1 MPARVAIC
9 NSELHTGHFITVEV
23 YPTPQAGVAP
33 IGANGAS
40 MRKWLIGCG
49 VLFGVMLVLCVGV
62 LVWAFTPP
70 KIEIPP
76 RQLPPNNAYD
86 EYRAMAEEMKQRLDA
101 DTRFKQIE
109 DAVAAGQPLSAAD
122 RAYYLQRMEP
132 YLRRYER
139 LVQRPSV
146 VSAER
151 SADTPFP
158 ELAGMRRIAWTEAYL
173 MREELRQKRYRAA
186 IARADRLSRLAEQAR
201 NGGPLIHYL
210 VGTAIHA
217 IALQPIREELPRIQD
232 RAALEALLKLA
243 RDYEKRRTPLWK
255 CMQEEYYFGLSVH
268 RDIAEGRNDYSK
280 VASND
285 AQTGKRTRASS
296 VLAGRLM
303 VKTALPE
310 YHRLMQRAIEE
321 LKLPFGER
329 PNRAAED
336 IEKEIRH
343 PINALLVPI
352 HMQAS
357 VKEAGEVAIMRLVGC
372 TAAIRLHKLRTGK
385 YPASL
390 EALQL
395 GEMIIDPF
403 SGKPFV
409 YKTDPRFGFLLYSVS
424 ENRVDDGG
432 QSPYGG
438 ALDAQGDLSPVAIRL
453 PDHLKGVRREQQPLV
468 APIWLR

>member
-1 MPARVAIC
+1 
-9 NSELHTGHFITVEV
+9 
-23 YPTPQAGVAP
+23 
-33 IGANGAS
+33 
-40 MRKWLIGCG
+40 
-49 VLFGVMLVLCVGV
+49 VLFGVVLVLCIGV

-109 DAVAAGQPLSAAD
+109 SAIGNRQPLSAAD

-158 ELAGMRRIAWTEAYL
+158 ELAGMRQIARAEAYL

-243 RDYEKRRTPLWK
+243 RDYEKRRVPLWK

-268 RDIAEGRNDYSK
+268 RDIAEGRTDYSK
-280 VASND
+280 LASND

-296 VLAGRLM
+296 LLAGRLM

-310 YHRLMQRAIEE
+310 YHRLMQRMVEE

-329 PNRAAED
+329 PQRTAED
-336 IEKEIRH
+336 IERETRH
-343 PINALLVPI
+343 PLNQILLPVFA
-352 HMQAS
+352 QAS
-357 VKEAGEVAIMRLVGC
+357 DKEASEVAIMRLVGC
-372 TAAIRLHKLRTGK
+372 TAAIRLHKQRTGK

-409 YKTDPRFGFLLYSVS
+409 YTTDPRFGFLLYSVS

-438 ALDAQGDLSPVAIRL
+438 APESRGDLSPVSVRV
-453 PDHLKGVRREQQPLV
+453 PDHLKGVRRDQLPLV

>member
-1 MPARVAIC
+1 
-9 NSELHTGHFITVEV
+9 
-23 YPTPQAGVAP
+23 
-33 IGANGAS
+33 
-40 MRKWLIGCG
+40 
-49 VLFGVMLVLCVGV
+49 
-62 LVWAFTPP
+62 
-70 KIEIPP
+70 
-76 RQLPPNNAYD
+76 
-86 EYRAMAEEMKQRLDA
+86 
-101 DTRFKQIE
+101 
-109 DAVAAGQPLSAAD
+109 
-122 RAYYLQRMEP
+122 MEP

-158 ELAGMRRIAWTEAYL
+158 ELAGMRRIARAEAYL

-210 VGTAIHA
+210 VGIAIHA

-243 RDYEKRRTPLWK
+243 RDYEKRRVPLWK
-255 CMQEEYYFGLSVH
+255 CMQEEYYFGLSVY
-268 RDIAEGRNDYSK
+268 RDIAEGRTDYSE
-280 VASND
+280 VVPND
-285 AQTGKRTRASS
+285 AQNRERPRKRGLFLS
-296 VLAGRLM
+296 RLL

-321 LKLPFGER
+321 LKLPYSER
-329 PNRAAED
+329 SHRTAED
-336 IEKEIRH
+336 LEKEIRH
-343 PINALLVPI
+343 FLNALLVPVFS
-352 HMQAS
+352 QAS
-357 VKEAGEVAIMRLVGC
+357 HKEAGETAMMRLVGC
-372 TAAIRLHKLRTGK
+372 TAAIRLHKQRTGK

-438 ALDAQGDLSPVAIRL
+438 APESRGDLSPVSVRA
-453 PDHLKGVRREQQPLV
+453 PDHLKGVRRDQLPLV

>member
-1 MPARVAIC
+1 
-9 NSELHTGHFITVEV
+9 V
-23 YPTPQAGVAP
+23 YPERL
-33 IGANGAS
+33 

-49 VLFGVMLVLCVGV
+49 VLFGVVLVLCIGV
-62 LVWAFTPP
+62 LVWAVTPP

-101 DTRFKQIE
+101 DIRFMQIE
-109 DAVAAGQPLSAAD
+109 SAAARQTLSAAD

-158 ELAGMRRIAWTEAYL
+158 ELAGMRRIARAESYL

-186 IARADRLSRLAEQAR
+186 IARADRLSRLAEQVR
-201 NGGPLIHYL
+201 NGGPLIHYF

-243 RDYEKRRTPLWK
+243 RDYEKRRIPLWK

-268 RDIAEGRNDYSK
+268 RDIAEGRTDYGK

-296 VLAGRLM
+296 VLVGRLM

-310 YHRLMQRAIEE
+310 YHRLMQRTVEE

-329 PNRAAED
+329 PQRTAED
-336 IEKEIRH
+336 IERETRH
-343 PINALLVPI
+343 PLNQILLPVFA
-352 HMQAS
+352 QAS
-357 VKEAGEVAIMRLVGC
+357 DKEARTRFRASRSC
-372 TAAIRLHKLRTGK
+372 IRPTR
-385 YPASL
+385 AS
-390 EALQL
+390 
-395 GEMIIDPF
+395 G
-403 SGKPFV
+403 SCC
-409 YKTDPRFGFLLYSVS
+409 
-424 ENRVDDGG
+424 
-432 QSPYGG
+432 
-438 ALDAQGDLSPVAIRL
+438 IR
-453 PDHLKGVRREQQPLV
+453 
-468 APIWLR
+468 

>member
-1 MPARVAIC
+1 
-9 NSELHTGHFITVEV
+9 
-23 YPTPQAGVAP
+23 
-33 IGANGAS
+33 

-49 VLFGVMLVLCVGV
+49 VLFGVVLVLCVGV

-70 KIEIPP
+70 KIDIPP
-76 RQLPPNNAYD
+76 RQLPPNNAYP
-86 EYRAMAEEMKQRLDA
+86 EYHQMGWELRDRFEN

-109 DAVAAGQPLSAAD
+109 NAVAAGQPLSAAD

-151 SADTPFP
+151 SAETPFP
-158 ELAGMRRIAWTEAYL
+158 ELSAMRSIARAEAYL

-186 IARADRLSRLAEQAR
+186 IARAERLNRLAEQAR

-210 VGTAIHA
+210 VGVAIHS

-232 RAALEALLKLA
+232 RTALEALLKLA
-243 RDYEKRRTPLWK
+243 RDYEKRRVPLWL

-285 AQTGKRTRASS
+285 AQNRERPRKRGLFLS
-296 VLAGRLM
+296 RLL

-321 LKLPFGER
+321 LKLPYSER
-329 PNRAAED
+329 SHRTAED
-336 IEKEIRH
+336 LEKEIRH
-343 PINALLVPI
+343 FLNALLVPVFS
-352 HMQAS
+352 QAS
-357 VKEAGEVAIMRLVGC
+357 HKEAGETAMMRLVGC

-424 ENRVDDGG
+424 QNRVDDGG
-432 QSPYGG
+432 QSTYSG
-438 ALDAQGDLSPVAIRL
+438 APEARGDLSPVDVRL
-453 PDHLKGVRREQQPLV
+453 PDHLKGVRRDQLPLV

>member
-1 MPARVAIC
+1 
-9 NSELHTGHFITVEV
+9 
-23 YPTPQAGVAP
+23 
-33 IGANGAS
+33 

-49 VLFGVMLVLCVGV
+49 VLFGVVLVLCVGV

-70 KIEIPP
+70 KIDIPP

-109 DAVAAGQPLSAAD
+109 SAAAARQTLSAAD
-122 RAYYLQRMEP
+122 RAYYLQQMEP

-139 LVQRPSV
+139 LTQRPSM
-146 VSAER
+146 VSSER
-151 SADTPFP
+151 SAETPFP
-158 ELAGMRRIAWTEAYL
+158 ELSAMRSIARAEAYL

-186 IARADRLSRLAEQAR
+186 IARAERLNRLAEQAR

-210 VGTAIHA
+210 VGVAIHS

-255 CMQEEYYFGLSVH
+255 CMQEEYYFGLSVY
-268 RDIAEGRNDYSK
+268 RDIAEGRTDYSE
-280 VASND
+280 VVPND
-285 AQTGKRTRASS
+285 AQNRERPRKRGLFLS
-296 VLAGRLM
+296 RLL

-321 LKLPFGER
+321 LKLPYSER
-329 PNRAAED
+329 SHRTAED
-336 IEKEIRH
+336 LEKEIRH
-343 PINALLVPI
+343 FLNALLVPVFS
-352 HMQAS
+352 QAS
-357 VKEAGEVAIMRLVGC
+357 HKEAGETAMMRLVGC

-385 YPASL
+385 YPPSL

-395 GEMIIDPF
+395 GEMIIDPY

-432 QSPYGG
+432 QSTYSG
-438 ALDAQGDLSPVAIRL
+438 APESRGDLSPVSVRA

>member
-1 MPARVAIC
+1 
-9 NSELHTGHFITVEV
+9 
-23 YPTPQAGVAP
+23 
-33 IGANGAS
+33 

-49 VLFGVMLVLCVGV
+49 VLFGVVLVLCIGV
-62 LVWAFTPP
+62 LVWAVTPP

-76 RQLPPNNAYD
+76 RQLPPNNAYP
-86 EYRAMAEEMKQRLDA
+86 EYHQMGWELQQRFENDA
-101 DTRFKQIE
+101 RFKQIE
-109 DAVAAGQPLSAAD
+109 RAVTGGQPLPAAD
-122 RAYYLQRMEP
+122 RAYYLQQMEP

-139 LVQRPSV
+139 LTQRPSM
-146 VSAER
+146 VSSER
-151 SADTPFP
+151 SAETPFP
-158 ELAGMRRIAWTEAYL
+158 ELSAMRSIARAEAYL

-186 IARADRLSRLAEQAR
+186 IARAERLNRLAEQAR

-210 VGTAIHA
+210 VGVAIHS

-232 RAALEALLKLA
+232 RAALQALLQLA
-243 RDYEKRRTPLWK
+243 RDYEQKRVPLWQ
-255 CMQEEYYFGLSVH
+255 CMQEEYYFGLSVY

-321 LKLPFGER
+321 LKRPFAER

-357 VKEAGEVAIMRLVGC
+357 VKPLCLCIQ
-372 TAAIRLHKLRTGK
+372 I
-385 YPASL
+385 P
-390 EALQL
+390 
-395 GEMIIDPF
+395 
-403 SGKPFV
+403 
-409 YKTDPRFGFLLYSVS
+409 
-424 ENRVDDGG
+424 
-432 QSPYGG
+432 
-438 ALDAQGDLSPVAIRL
+438 PVAVRKAHANEWESAKVFRKEQKQPVEIIGKWARELYTNRRARVHKFLRVQNPPTPCPL
-453 PDHLKGVRREQQPLV
+453 PPCQGERGSG
-468 APIWLR
+468 

>member
-1 MPARVAIC
+1 M
-9 NSELHTGHFITVEV
+9 
-23 YPTPQAGVAP
+23 YPERRAGIASVVV
-33 IGANGAS
+33 NRAS

-49 VLFGVMLVLCVGV
+49 VLFGVVLVLCIGV

-109 DAVAAGQPLSAAD
+109 SAIGNRQPLSAAD

-158 ELAGMRRIAWTEAYL
+158 ELAGMRRIARAEAYL

-210 VGTAIHA
+210 VGVAIHS
-217 IALQPIREELPRIQD
+217 IALQPIREELLRIQD

-243 RDYEKRRTPLWK
+243 RGYEKRRTPLWK

-268 RDIAEGRNDYSK
+268 RDIAEGRTDYSK
-280 VASND
+280 LASND

-296 VLAGRLM
+296 LLAGRLM

-321 LKLPFGER
+321 LKRPFAER

-343 PINALLVPI
+343 PLNALLVPVLSR
-352 HMQAS
+352 AGE
-357 VKEAGEVAIMRLVGC
+357 KEAGEVAIMRLVGC

-409 YKTDPRFGFLLYSVS
+409 YTTDPRFGFLLYSVS
-424 ENRVDDGG
+424 QNRVDDGG
-432 QSPYGG
+432 QSTYSG
-438 ALDAQGDLSPVAIRL
+438 APEAGGDLSPVYVRL
-453 PDHLKGVRREQQPLV
+453 PDHLKGVRREQQPLT
-468 APIWLR
+468 APLWMR

>member
-1 MPARVAIC
+1 VLGTH
-9 NSELHTGHFITVEV
+9 EG
-23 YPTPQAGVAP
+23 AGVARRF
-33 IGANGAS
+33 S
-40 MRKWLIGCG
+40 KHKVMRKLLIGCG

-62 LVWAFTPP
+62 LVWAVTPP

-109 DAVAAGQPLSAAD
+109 SAAAAGQPLSAAD

-158 ELAGMRRIAWTEAYL
+158 ELAGMRRIARAEAYL

-186 IARADRLSRLAEQAR
+186 IARADRLSRLADQVR

-210 VGTAIHA
+210 VGVAIHS

-243 RDYEKRRTPLWK
+243 RDYEKRRVPLWQ

-268 RDIAEGRNDYSK
+268 RDIAEGRTDYSK
-280 VASND
+280 LASND
-285 AQTGKRTRASS
+285 AQRGEKTRKRGLFIS
-296 VLAGRLM
+296 RLL

-321 LKLPFGER
+321 LKRPFAER

-424 ENRVDDGG
+424 QNRVDDGG
-432 QSPYGG
+432 QSTYSGVPE
-438 ALDAQGDLSPVAIRL
+438 ARGDLSPVDVRL
-453 PDHLKGVRREQQPLV
+453 PDHLKGVRRDQLPLV

>member
-1 MPARVAIC
+1 
-9 NSELHTGHFITVEV
+9 
-23 YPTPQAGVAP
+23 
-33 IGANGAS
+33 

-49 VLFGVMLVLCVGV
+49 VLFGVVLVLCIGV

-109 DAVAAGQPLSAAD
+109 SAIRDGQPLSAAD

-132 YLRRYER
+132 YLRRYE
-139 LVQRPSV
+139 LLTQRPSV

-151 SADTPFP
+151 SVHTRSP
-158 ELAGMRRIAWTEAYL
+158 EFAQMRRIAWTEAYL

-186 IARADRLSRLAEQAR
+186 VARADRLSRLADQVR

-210 VGTAIHA
+210 VGLAIHS

-232 RAALEALLKLA
+232 RAALEALLKFA

-255 CMQEEYYFGLSVH
+255 CIQEEHYFTLSVFQELM
-268 RDIAEGRNDYSK
+268 DGRTNIDEL
-280 VASND
+280 
-285 AQTGKRTRASS
+285 TGTSTTSQPETPRRGFLPYK
-296 VLAGRLM
+296 LL

-310 YHRLMQRAIEE
+310 LNRLMTQAVEE
-321 LKLPFGER
+321 AKLPFHQRR
-329 PNRAAED
+329 P
-336 IEKEIRH
+336 EKLDPQKNARH
-343 PINALLVPI
+343 PLNAILIHVPFET
-352 HMQAS
+352 S
-357 VKEAGEVAIMRLVGC
+357 NRETTEVTLMRLVGC

-395 GEMIIDPF
+395 GEMIMDPF

-424 ENRVDDGG
+424 QNRVDDGG

-438 ALDAQGDLSPVAIRL
+438 VPEPRGDLSPVSVRA
-453 PDHLKGVRREQQPLV
+453 PDHLKGVRRDQRPLV

>member
-1 MPARVAIC
+1 
-9 NSELHTGHFITVEV
+9 
-23 YPTPQAGVAP
+23 
-33 IGANGAS
+33 

-49 VLFGVMLVLCVGV
+49 VLFGVVLVLCIGV

-109 DAVAAGQPLSAAD
+109 SAIGNRQPLSAAD

-158 ELAGMRRIAWTEAYL
+158 ELAGMRRIARAEAYL

-186 IARADRLSRLAEQAR
+186 IARADRLSRFAEQAR

-243 RDYEKRRTPLWK
+243 RDYEKRRVPLWQ
-255 CMQEEYYFGLSVH
+255 CLQEEYYFGLSVH
-268 RDIAEGRNDYSK
+268 RDIAEGRTDYSK
-280 VASND
+280 LASND

-296 VLAGRLM
+296 LLAGRLM

-310 YHRLMQRAIEE
+310 YHRLMQRTVEE

-329 PNRAAED
+329 PQRTAED
-336 IEKEIRH
+336 IERETRH
-343 PINALLVPI
+343 PLNQILLPVFA
-352 HMQAS
+352 QAS
-357 VKEAGEVAIMRLVGC
+357 DKEASEVAIMRLVGC

-395 GEMIIDPF
+395 GEMVIDPF

-409 YKTDPRFGFLLYSVS
+409 YQTDPRFGFLLYSVS

-438 ALDAQGDLSPVAIRL
+438 APESRGDLSPVSVRA
-453 PDHLKGVRREQQPLV
+453 PDHLKGVRRDQLPLV

>member
-1 MPARVAIC
+1 MVNR
-9 NSELHTGHFITVEV
+9 
-23 YPTPQAGVAP
+23 
-33 IGANGAS
+33 AS

-49 VLFGVMLVLCVGV
+49 VLFGVVLVLCVGV
-62 LVWAFTPP
+62 LVWAVTPP

-109 DAVAAGQPLSAAD
+109 SAIGNRQPLSAAD

-146 VSAER
+146 VTSER
-151 SADTPFP
+151 SADTLFP
-158 ELAGMRRIAWTEAYL
+158 ELVGMRRIARAEAYL

-210 VGTAIHA
+210 VGLAIHS
-217 IALQPIREELPRIQD
+217 IALRPIREELPRIQD

-243 RDYEKRRTPLWK
+243 RDYEKRRIPLWK
-255 CMQEEYYFGLSVH
+255 CLQEEYYFGLSVH

-285 AQTGKRTRASS
+285 AQTGERARRRGVFVS
-296 VLAGRLM
+296 RLF

-310 YHRLMQRAIEE
+310 YHRLMQRTVEE

-329 PNRAAED
+329 PQRTAED
-336 IEKEIRH
+336 IERETRH
-343 PINALLVPI
+343 PLNQILLPVFAP
-352 HMQAS
+352 AS
-357 VKEAGEVAIMRLVGC
+357 DKEAGEVAMMRLVGC
-372 TAAIRLHKLRTGK
+372 TAAIRLHKQRTGK

-395 GEMIIDPF
+395 GEMSIDPF

-409 YKTDPRFGFLLYSVS
+409 YQTDPRFGFLLYSVS

-432 QSPYGG
+432 QSTYSGVPE
-438 ALDAQGDLSPVAIRL
+438 ARGDLSPVAVRL

>member
-1 MPARVAIC
+1 
-9 NSELHTGHFITVEV
+9 
-23 YPTPQAGVAP
+23 
-33 IGANGAS
+33 

-49 VLFGVMLVLCVGV
+49 VLFGVVLVLCIGV
-62 LVWAFTPP
+62 LVWAVTPP
-70 KIEIPP
+70 RIEIPP

-101 DTRFKQIE
+101 DTRFTQIE
-109 DAVAAGQPLSAAD
+109 SAAAARQTLSAAD

-139 LVQRPSV
+139 LVGRPSV
-146 VSAER
+146 VTSER
-151 SADTPFP
+151 SAETLFP
-158 ELAGMRRIAWTEAYL
+158 ELAWMRRIARAESYL
-173 MREELRQKRYRAA
+173 MREELRQKRYRGA
-186 IARADRLSRLAEQAR
+186 IARADRLSRLAEQVR
-201 NGGPLIHYL
+201 NGGALIHYL

-232 RAALEALLKLA
+232 RAALQALLKLA
-243 RDYEKRRTPLWK
+243 RDYEKRRIPLWK
-255 CMQEEYYFGLSVH
+255 CMQEEYYFGLSIY
-268 RDIAEGRNDYSK
+268 RDVAEGRKDYSD
-280 VASND
+280 VVLND
-285 AQTGKRTRASS
+285 AQTGERARRRGVFVS
-296 VLAGRLM
+296 RLF

-310 YHRLMQRAIEE
+310 YHRLMQRTVEE

-329 PNRAAED
+329 PQRTTED
-336 IEKEIRH
+336 LEKEIRH
-343 PINALLVPI
+343 PFNAVLLPVFSP
-352 HMQAS
+352 AS
-357 VKEAGEVAIMRLVGC
+357 DKEAGEVAWMRLVGC

-395 GEMIIDPF
+395 GEMSIDPF

-424 ENRVDDGG
+424 ENRVDDSG

-438 ALDAQGDLSPVAIRL
+438 APESRGDLSPVSVRA
-453 PDHLKGVRREQQPLV
+453 PDHLKGVRREQLPLV

>member
-1 MPARVAIC
+1 
-9 NSELHTGHFITVEV
+9 V
-23 YPTPQAGVAP
+23 YPEWRAGIALV
-33 IGANGAS
+33 GANCAF

-49 VLFGVMLVLCVGV
+49 VLFGVVLVLCIGV

-101 DTRFKQIE
+101 DTRFNQIE
-109 DAVAAGQPLSAAD
+109 SAIGNRQPLSAAD

-151 SADTPFP
+151 SAETPFP
-158 ELAGMRRIAWTEAYL
+158 ELSAMRRIARAEAYL

-186 IARADRLSRLAEQAR
+186 IARADRLSRLADQVR

-210 VGTAIHA
+210 VGVAIHS
-217 IALQPIREELPRIQD
+217 IALHPIREELPRIQD

-243 RDYEKRRTPLWK
+243 RDYEKRRVPLWQ

-268 RDIAEGRNDYSK
+268 RDIAEGRTDYSK
-280 VASND
+280 LASND
-285 AQTGKRTRASS
+285 AQTGKGTRASS

-310 YHRLMQRAIEE
+310 YHRLMQRTVEE

-329 PNRAAED
+329 PQRTAED
-336 IEKEIRH
+336 IERETRH
-343 PINALLVPI
+343 PLNQILLPVFA
-352 HMQAS
+352 QAS
-357 VKEAGEVAIMRLVGC
+357 DKEASEVAIMRLVGC
-372 TAAIRLHKLRTGK
+372 AAAIRLHKMRTGK

-409 YKTDPRFGFLLYSVS
+409 YQTDPRFGFLLYSVS

-438 ALDAQGDLSPVAIRL
+438 APEARGDFSPVDVRL

>member
-1 MPARVAIC
+1 
-9 NSELHTGHFITVEV
+9 
-23 YPTPQAGVAP
+23 
-33 IGANGAS
+33 

-49 VLFGVMLVLCVGV
+49 VLFGVVLVLCIGV

-109 DAVAAGQPLSAAD
+109 SAIGNRQPLSAAD

-151 SADTPFP
+151 SAETPFP
-158 ELAGMRRIAWTEAYL
+158 ELSAMRSIARAEAYL

-186 IARADRLSRLAEQAR
+186 IARADRLSRLADQVR

-210 VGTAIHA
+210 VGVAIHS

-268 RDIAEGRNDYSK
+268 RDIAEGRTDYSK
-280 VASND
+280 LASND

-296 VLAGRLM
+296 LLAGRLM

-310 YHRLMQRAIEE
+310 YHRLMQRTVEE

-329 PNRAAED
+329 PQRTAED
-336 IEKEIRH
+336 IERETRH
-343 PINALLVPI
+343 PLNQILLPVFA
-352 HMQAS
+352 QAS
-357 VKEAGEVAIMRLVGC
+357 DKEASEVAIMRLVGC
-372 TAAIRLHKLRTGK
+372 TAAIRLHKLRTSK

-390 EALQL
+390 KALQL

-438 ALDAQGDLSPVAIRL
+438 APESRGDLSPMSMRL
-453 PDHLKGVRREQQPLV
+453 PDYLKGVRRDQLPLV

>member
-1 MPARVAIC
+1 MRGSRSC
-9 NSELHTGHFITVEV
+9 
-23 YPTPQAGVAP
+23 TPLFEHKV
-33 IGANGAS
+33 

-49 VLFGVMLVLCVGV
+49 VLFGVVLVLCIGV
-62 LVWAFTPP
+62 LVWAVTPP

-101 DTRFKQIE
+101 DIRFMQIE
-109 DAVAAGQPLSAAD
+109 SAAARQTLSAAD

-158 ELAGMRRIAWTEAYL
+158 ELAGMRRIARAESYL

-186 IARADRLSRLAEQAR
+186 IARADRLSRLAEQVR
-201 NGGPLIHYL
+201 NGGPLIHYF

-243 RDYEKRRTPLWK
+243 RDYEKRRIPLWK

-268 RDIAEGRNDYSK
+268 RDIAEGRTDYGK

-296 VLAGRLM
+296 VLVGRLM

-329 PNRAAED
+329 PNRTEED

-343 PINALLVPI
+343 PLNALLVPVFSR
-352 HMQAS
+352 AGE
-357 VKEAGEVAIMRLVGC
+357 KEAGEVATMRLVGC
-372 TAAIRLHKLRTGK
+372 AAAIRLHKMRTGK

-409 YKTDPRFGFLLYSVS
+409 YTTDPRFGFLLYSVS
-424 ENRVDDGG
+424 QNRVDDGG
-432 QSPYGG
+432 QSTYSG
-438 ALDAQGDLSPVAIRL
+438 APEARGDLSPVDVRL
-453 PDHLKGVRREQQPLV
+453 PDHLKGVRREQQPLT
-468 APIWLR
+468 APLWMR

>member
-1 MPARVAIC
+1 
-9 NSELHTGHFITVEV
+9 V
-23 YPTPQAGVAP
+23 YPERRAGIALV
-33 IGANGAS
+33 GANCAF

-49 VLFGVMLVLCVGV
+49 VLFGVVLVLCIGV

-109 DAVAAGQPLSAAD
+109 SAIGNRQPLSAAD

-158 ELAGMRRIAWTEAYL
+158 ELAGMRRIARAEAYL

-243 RDYEKRRTPLWK
+243 RDYEKRRMPLWK
-255 CMQEEYYFGLSVH
+255 CMQEEYYFGLSVY
-268 RDIAEGRNDYSK
+268 RDIAEGRTDYGK
-280 VASND
+280 LASND
-285 AQTGKRTRASS
+285 TQTGKRTRASS
-296 VLAGRLM
+296 LLAGRLM

-310 YHRLMQRAIEE
+310 YHRLMQRTVEE

-329 PNRAAED
+329 PQRTAED
-336 IEKEIRH
+336 IERETRH
-343 PINALLVPI
+343 PLNQILLPVFA
-352 HMQAS
+352 QAS
-357 VKEAGEVAIMRLVGC
+357 DKEASEVAIMRLVGC
-372 TAAIRLHKLRTGK
+372 AAAIRLHKMRTGK

-409 YKTDPRFGFLLYSVS
+409 YQDRPALWVPAVFGEREPR
-424 ENRVDDGG
+424 R
-432 QSPYGG
+432 
-438 ALDAQGDLSPVAIRL
+438 
-453 PDHLKGVRREQQPLV
+453 
-468 APIWLR
+468 

>member
-1 MPARVAIC
+1 
-9 NSELHTGHFITVEV
+9 
-23 YPTPQAGVAP
+23 
-33 IGANGAS
+33 

-49 VLFGVMLVLCVGV
+49 VLFGVVLVLCIGV
-62 LVWAFTPP
+62 LVWAVTPP

-109 DAVAAGQPLSAAD
+109 SAIGNRQPLSAAD

-151 SADTPFP
+151 SAETPFP
-158 ELAGMRRIAWTEAYL
+158 ELSAMRRIARAEAYL

-186 IARADRLSRLAEQAR
+186 IARADRLSRLADQVR

-210 VGTAIHA
+210 VGVAIHS
-217 IALQPIREELPRIQD
+217 IALHPIREELPRIQD

-255 CMQEEYYFGLSVH
+255 CMQEEYYFGLSVY
-268 RDIAEGRNDYSK
+268 RDIAEGRTDYGK

-285 AQTGKRTRASS
+285 TQTGKRTRASS
-296 VLAGRLM
+296 LLAGRLM

-310 YHRLMQRAIEE
+310 YHRLMQRTVEE

-329 PNRAAED
+329 PQRTAED
-336 IEKEIRH
+336 IERETRH
-343 PINALLVPI
+343 PLNQILLPVFA
-352 HMQAS
+352 QAS
-357 VKEAGEVAIMRLVGC
+357 DKEASEVAIMRLVGY

-409 YKTDPRFGFLLYSVS
+409 YQTDPRFGFLLYSVS

-438 ALDAQGDLSPVAIRL
+438 APEARGDFSPVDVRL

>member
-1 MPARVAIC
+1 
-9 NSELHTGHFITVEV
+9 
-23 YPTPQAGVAP
+23 
-33 IGANGAS
+33 
-40 MRKWLIGCG
+40 MRKLLIGCG
-49 VLFGVMLVLCVGV
+49 VLFGVVLVLCIGV

-101 DTRFKQIE
+101 DIRFMQIE
-109 DAVAAGQPLSAAD
+109 SAAARQTLSAAD

-158 ELAGMRRIAWTEAYL
+158 ELAGMRRIARAESYL

-268 RDIAEGRNDYSK
+268 RDIAEGRTDYSK
-280 VASND
+280 LASND
-285 AQTGKRTRASS
+285 AQTGERARRRGVFVS
-296 VLAGRLM
+296 RLL

-321 LKLPFGER
+321 LKRPFAER

-424 ENRVDDGG
+424 QNRVDDGG

-438 ALDAQGDLSPVAIRL
+438 APESRGDLSPVSMRL
-453 PDHLKGVRREQQPLV
+453 PDHLKGVRRDQLPLV

>member
-1 MPARVAIC
+1 
-9 NSELHTGHFITVEV
+9 
-23 YPTPQAGVAP
+23 
-33 IGANGAS
+33 
-40 MRKWLIGCG
+40 
-49 VLFGVMLVLCVGV
+49 VLFGVVLVLCIGV

-86 EYRAMAEEMKQRLDA
+86 EYRAMAEEMRQRLDA

-109 DAVAAGQPLSAAD
+109 SAIGNRQPLSAAD

-158 ELAGMRRIAWTEAYL
+158 ELAGMRRIARAEAYL

-201 NGGPLIHYL
+201 NGGLLVHYL
-210 VGTAIHA
+210 VGTVIYA

-243 RDYEKRRTPLWK
+243 RDYEKRRVPLWK

-268 RDIAEGRNDYSK
+268 RDIAEGRTDYSK
-280 VASND
+280 LASND

-296 VLAGRLM
+296 LLAGRLM

-310 YHRLMQRAIEE
+310 YHRLMQRTVEE

-329 PNRAAED
+329 PQRTAED
-336 IEKEIRH
+336 IERETRH
-343 PINALLVPI
+343 PLNQILLPVFAK
-352 HMQAS
+352 AS
-357 VKEAGEVAIMRLVGC
+357 DKEASEVAIMRLVGC
-372 TAAIRLHKLRTGK
+372 TAAIRLHKQRTGK

-409 YKTDPRFGFLLYSVS
+409 YQTDPRFGFLLYSVS

-438 ALDAQGDLSPVAIRL
+438 APESRGDLSPVSVRV
-453 PDHLKGVRREQQPLV
+453 PDHLKGVRRDQLPLV

>member
-1 MPARVAIC
+1 VVNR
-9 NSELHTGHFITVEV
+9 
-23 YPTPQAGVAP
+23 
-33 IGANGAS
+33 AS

-49 VLFGVMLVLCVGV
+49 VLFGVVLVLCIGV

-109 DAVAAGQPLSAAD
+109 SAIGNRQPLSAAD

-158 ELAGMRRIAWTEAYL
+158 ELAGMRRIARAEAYL

-186 IARADRLSRLAEQAR
+186 IARADRLSRFAEQAR

-243 RDYEKRRTPLWK
+243 RDYEKRRVPLWQ
-255 CMQEEYYFGLSVH
+255 CLQEEYYFGLSVH
-268 RDIAEGRNDYSK
+268 RDIAEGRTDYSK
-280 VASND
+280 LASND

-296 VLAGRLM
+296 LLAGRLM

-310 YHRLMQRAIEE
+310 YHRLMQRTVEE

-329 PNRAAED
+329 PQRTAED
-336 IEKEIRH
+336 IERETRH
-343 PINALLVPI
+343 PLNQILLPVFA
-352 HMQAS
+352 QAS
-357 VKEAGEVAIMRLVGC
+357 DKEASEVAIMRLVGC

-395 GEMIIDPF
+395 GEMVIDPF

-409 YKTDPRFGFLLYSVS
+409 YQTDPRFGFLLYSVS

-438 ALDAQGDLSPVAIRL
+438 APESRGDLSPVSVRA
-453 PDHLKGVRREQQPLV
+453 PDHLKGVRRDQLPLV

>member
-1 MPARVAIC
+1 
-9 NSELHTGHFITVEV
+9 V
-23 YPTPQAGVAP
+23 YPERRAGIALV
-33 IGANGAS
+33 GANCTF

-49 VLFGVMLVLCVGV
+49 VLFGVVLVLCIGV
-62 LVWAFTPP
+62 LVWAVTPP

-109 DAVAAGQPLSAAD
+109 SAIGNRQPPSATD

-158 ELAGMRRIAWTEAYL
+158 ELAGMRRIARAEAYL

-243 RDYEKRRTPLWK
+243 RDYEKRRIPLWK
-255 CMQEEYYFGLSVH
+255 CMQEEYYFGLSVY
-268 RDIAEGRNDYSK
+268 RDIAEGRTDYGK

-285 AQTGKRTRASS
+285 TQTGKRTRASS
-296 VLAGRLM
+296 LLAGRLM

-310 YHRLMQRAIEE
+310 YHRLMQRTVEE

-329 PNRAAED
+329 PQRTAED
-336 IEKEIRH
+336 IERETRH
-343 PINALLVPI
+343 PLNQILLPVFA
-352 HMQAS
+352 QAS
-357 VKEAGEVAIMRLVGC
+357 DKEASEVAIMRLVGY

-438 ALDAQGDLSPVAIRL
+438 APEARGDFSPVDVRL

>member
-1 MPARVAIC
+1 
-9 NSELHTGHFITVEV
+9 
-23 YPTPQAGVAP
+23 
-33 IGANGAS
+33 

-49 VLFGVMLVLCVGV
+49 VLFGVVLVLCIGV

-86 EYRAMAEEMKQRLDA
+86 EYRAMGEEMWQRLNP

-109 DAVAAGQPLSAAD
+109 SAIGNRQPLSAAD

-158 ELAGMRRIAWTEAYL
+158 ELPGMRRIARAEAYL

-210 VGTAIHA
+210 VGLAIHS
-217 IALQPIREELPRIQD
+217 IALRPIREELPRIQD
-232 RAALEALLKLA
+232 RAALEALLQLA

-255 CMQEEYYFGLSVH
+255 CIQEEHYFILSVFQELM
-268 RDIAEGRNDYSK
+268 DGRTNIDEL
-280 VASND
+280 
-285 AQTGKRTRASS
+285 TGTSTTSQPETPRRGF
-296 VLAGRLM
+296 LPYQLL

-310 YHRLMQRAIEE
+310 LNRLMTQAVEE
-321 LKLPFGER
+321 AKLPFHQRR
-329 PNRAAED
+329 P
-336 IEKEIRH
+336 EKLDPEKNARH
-343 PINALLVPI
+343 PLNAILISVPFE
-352 HMQAS
+352 AS
-357 VKEAGEVAIMRLVGC
+357 NKETTEVTLMRLVGC

-424 ENRVDDGG
+424 QNRVDDGG
-432 QSPYGG
+432 QSTYSGVPE
-438 ALDAQGDLSPVAIRL
+438 ARGDLSPVDVRL

>member
-1 MPARVAIC
+1 
-9 NSELHTGHFITVEV
+9 
-23 YPTPQAGVAP
+23 
-33 IGANGAS
+33 

-70 KIEIPP
+70 KIDIPP
-76 RQLPPNNAYD
+76 RQLPPNNAYP
-86 EYRAMAEEMKQRLDA
+86 EYHQMGWELQQRFENDA
-101 DTRFKQIE
+101 RFKQIE
-109 DAVAAGQPLSAAD
+109 RAVTGGQPLPAAD

-132 YLRRYER
+132 YLRRYE
-139 LVQRPSV
+139 LLTQRPSV

-151 SADTPFP
+151 SVHTRLP
-158 ELAGMRRIAWTEAYL
+158 EFAQMRRIAWAEAYL

-186 IARADRLSRLAEQAR
+186 IARADRLSRLAEQVR

-210 VGTAIHA
+210 VGLAIHS
-217 IALQPIREELPRIQD
+217 IALRPIREELPRIQD

-296 VLAGRLM
+296 LLAGRLM

-310 YHRLMQRAIEE
+310 YHRLMQRTVEE

-329 PNRAAED
+329 PQRTAED
-336 IEKEIRH
+336 IERETRH
-343 PINALLVPI
+343 PLNQILLPVFA
-352 HMQAS
+352 QAS
-357 VKEAGEVAIMRLVGC
+357 DKEASEVAIMRLVGC
-372 TAAIRLHKLRTGK
+372 AAAIRLHRQRTGK

-409 YKTDPRFGFLLYSVS
+409 YQTDPRFGFLLYSVS

-438 ALDAQGDLSPVAIRL
+438 APDAQGDLSPVTMRL

>member
-1 MPARVAIC
+1 VVNR
-9 NSELHTGHFITVEV
+9 
-23 YPTPQAGVAP
+23 
-33 IGANGAS
+33 AS

-49 VLFGVMLVLCVGV
+49 VLFGVVLVLCIGV
-62 LVWAFTPP
+62 LVWAVTPP

-109 DAVAAGQPLSAAD
+109 SAIGNRQPLSAAD
-122 RAYYLQRMEP
+122 RAYYLQRIEP

-243 RDYEKRRTPLWK
+243 RDYEKRRVPLWQ
-255 CMQEEYYFGLSVH
+255 CLQEEYYFGLSVH

-296 VLAGRLM
+296 LLAGRLM

-310 YHRLMQRAIEE
+310 YHRLMQRTVEE

-329 PNRAAED
+329 PQRTAED
-336 IEKEIRH
+336 IERETRH
-343 PINALLVPI
+343 PLNQILLPVFA
-352 HMQAS
+352 QAS
-357 VKEAGEVAIMRLVGC
+357 DKEASEVAIMRLVGC

-438 ALDAQGDLSPVAIRL
+438 APESRGDLSPVSVRV

-468 APIWLR
+468 APIWMR

>member
-1 MPARVAIC
+1 
-9 NSELHTGHFITVEV
+9 V
-23 YPTPQAGVAP
+23 YPERRAGIALV
-33 IGANGAS
+33 GANCAF

-49 VLFGVMLVLCVGV
+49 VLFGVVLVLCIGV

-109 DAVAAGQPLSAAD
+109 SAIGNRQPLSAAD

-158 ELAGMRRIAWTEAYL
+158 ELAGMRQIARAEAYL

-243 RDYEKRRTPLWK
+243 RDYEKRRVPLWK

-268 RDIAEGRNDYSK
+268 RDIAEGRTDYSK
-280 VASND
+280 LASND

-296 VLAGRLM
+296 LLAGRLM

-310 YHRLMQRAIEE
+310 YHRLMQRMVEE

-329 PNRAAED
+329 PQRTAED
-336 IEKEIRH
+336 IERETRH
-343 PINALLVPI
+343 PLNQILLPVFA
-352 HMQAS
+352 QAS
-357 VKEAGEVAIMRLVGC
+357 DKEASEVAIMRLVGC
-372 TAAIRLHKLRTGK
+372 TAAIRLHKQRTGK

-409 YKTDPRFGFLLYSVS
+409 YTTDPRFGFLLYSVS

-438 ALDAQGDLSPVAIRL
+438 APESRGDLSPVSVRV
-453 PDHLKGVRREQQPLV
+453 PDHLKGVRRDQLPLV

>member
-1 MPARVAIC
+1 
-9 NSELHTGHFITVEV
+9 
-23 YPTPQAGVAP
+23 
-33 IGANGAS
+33 

-49 VLFGVMLVLCVGV
+49 VLFGVVLVLCIGV

-109 DAVAAGQPLSAAD
+109 SAIGNRQPLSAAD

-158 ELAGMRRIAWTEAYL
+158 ELAGMRRIARAEAYL

-186 IARADRLSRLAEQAR
+186 SARADRLSRLADQVR

-210 VGTAIHA
+210 VGVAIHS

-243 RDYEKRRTPLWK
+243 RDYEKRRIPLWK
-255 CMQEEYYFGLSVH
+255 CMQEEYYFGLSVY
-268 RDIAEGRNDYSK
+268 RDIAEGRTDYGK

-285 AQTGKRTRASS
+285 TQTGKRTRASS
-296 VLAGRLM
+296 LLAGRLM

-310 YHRLMQRAIEE
+310 YHRLMQRTVEE

-329 PNRAAED
+329 PQRTAED
-336 IEKEIRH
+336 IERETRH
-343 PINALLVPI
+343 PLNQILLPVFA
-352 HMQAS
+352 QAS
-357 VKEAGEVAIMRLVGC
+357 DKEASEVAIMRLVGY
-372 TAAIRLHKLRTGK
+372 TAAIRLHKMRTGK

-395 GEMIIDPF
+395 GEMSIDPF

-438 ALDAQGDLSPVAIRL
+438 APESRGDLSPVSMRL
-453 PDHLKGVRREQQPLV
+453 PDHLKGVRRDQLPLV

>member
-1 MPARVAIC
+1 
-9 NSELHTGHFITVEV
+9 
-23 YPTPQAGVAP
+23 
-33 IGANGAS
+33 
-40 MRKWLIGCG
+40 
-49 VLFGVMLVLCVGV
+49 
-62 LVWAFTPP
+62 
-70 KIEIPP
+70 
-76 RQLPPNNAYD
+76 
-86 EYRAMAEEMKQRLDA
+86 
-101 DTRFKQIE
+101 
-109 DAVAAGQPLSAAD
+109 
-122 RAYYLQRMEP
+122 
-132 YLRRYER
+132 
-139 LVQRPSV
+139 
-146 VSAER
+146 
-151 SADTPFP
+151 
-158 ELAGMRRIAWTEAYL
+158 

-186 IARADRLSRLAEQAR
+186 IARADRLSRLADQVR

-210 VGTAIHA
+210 VGVAIHS

-268 RDIAEGRNDYSK
+268 RDIAEGRTDYSK
-280 VASND
+280 LASND
-285 AQTGKRTRASS
+285 AQTGKRTRKRGLFLS
-296 VLAGRLM
+296 RLL

-329 PNRAAED
+329 PQRTAED
-336 IEKEIRH
+336 IERETRH
-343 PINALLVPI
+343 PLNQILLPVFA
-352 HMQAS
+352 QAS
-357 VKEAGEVAIMRLVGC
+357 DKEASEVAWMRLVGC
-372 TAAIRLHKLRTGK
+372 AAAIRLHKLRTGK

-409 YKTDPRFGFLLYSVS
+409 YQIDPRFGFLLYSVS

-438 ALDAQGDLSPVAIRL
+438 APESRGDLSPVSVRA